1 MHRVLD
7 LSGATVSERWTGT
20 YASAADVVYKTI
32 AAPGVVVG
40 IVTGGTGASTS
51 FAFGQELVDMALHS
65 L

>member
-7 LSGATVSERWTGT
+7 LPGATISERWTGT
-20 YASAADVVYKTI
+20 YASAADVVYKAQ

-51 FAFGQELVDMALHS
+51 FAFAEELVQMALA
-65 L
+65 